1 MSRTY
6 RRQSGDRT
14 FADLNAKNVQNP
26 WHYVSRFTY
35 KCVSKDVCMGVR
47 FNTPYMATRYW
58 YETQHSY
65 VISGLNK
72 PRPLELDKL
81 SHLADKL
88 QRDHKCRTRRCYKK
102 VCSKLRRNDAKQAL
116 IKSIKT
122 GESPVLSLAGTYR
135 DWGYYS

>member
-26 WHYVSRFTY
+26 WHCSSRFIWMR
-35 KCVSKDVCMGVR
+35 VSKEVITGIR
-47 FNTPYMATRYW
+47 ISAPYKATRYW
-58 YETQHSY
+58 YDTVYSWE
-65 VISGLNK
+65 VVGWK
-72 PRPLELDKL
+72 EPRDLELEQQ
-81 SHLADKL
+81 AQWAERR
-88 QRDHKCRTRRCYKK
+88 QRDRKRGTHRYYKK

-116 IKSIKT
+116 INSIKT